1 MPCPFTILLPTYGS
15 LGDIHPF
22 LAIALELKA
31 RGHQPVL
38 ATSQLYRAK
47 IEELGIGFHA
57 IAPEMPPTE
66 EWNTAIPR
74 LMDGKKGTRRLFRE
88 IFMPSLRQSYA
99 DLLPAMQEAD
109 LTVAHTIVYAAPL
122 CAQALQKKYLSVVLA
137 PLAFWSA
144 YDPPFVAGVPL
155 MEKLHTNLRAQQMLK
170 RLARKVSLRWVR
182 EVGRFRAELGLPTDE
197 HPLFEGSF
205 SPHGVLAL
213 FSKEL
218 AAPQP
223 DWPPHTTQT
232 GYCFYD
238 RKGTL
243 YGDDRYIGSLAYDI
257 ETFLQQG
264 DEPVIFTLGSA
275 AVFDARNFY
284 IAAVEAMRALNKRAI
299 LLIGNE
305 ANRPANLPQNDGQI
319 AAFEYAPFS
328 ELFPRGA
335 AVVHQGGAGTTGQV
349 MRAGVPSIV
358 MPYSHDQPDHA
369 MRLQRLGVG
378 RTLPRPQYNAA
389 TLAGELGTL
398 LGDASFALKARE
410 IGARMQKENGT
421 VAAVDVIEKQL
432 DI

>member
-1 MPCPFTILLPTYGS
+1 MPKTSRILLPTYGS

-31 RGHQPVL
+31 RGHHPTL
-38 ATSQLYRAK
+38 ATSSLYRTK

-66 EWNTAIPR
+66 EWHTAIPR

-122 CAQALQKKYLSVVLA
+122 CAQMLQKKYLSVVLA

-144 YDPPFVAGVPL
+144 CDPPYIPGVPL
-155 MEKLHTNLRAQQMLK
+155 IEKLRHNLRAQQMLQ
-170 RLARKVSLRWVR
+170 RLARKVSLRWVG
-182 EVGRFRAELGLPTDE
+182 EVARFRAELGLPPGE

-205 SPHGVLAL
+205 SPHGTLAL

-218 AAPQP
+218 AAAQP
-223 DWPPHTTQT
+223 DWPANTLQPGT
-232 GYCFYD
+232 CFYD

-243 YGDDRYIGSLAYDI
+243 YGDERYTGALAPDI
-257 ETFLQQG
+257 EAFLQQG
-264 DEPVIFTLGSA
+264 EAPVVFTLGSA

-284 IAAVEAMRALNKRAI
+284 TAAVEAMRRLNQRAI

-305 ANRPANLPQNDGQI
+305 DNRPINLPQNDGQI

-335 AVVHQGGAGTTGQV
+335 AIVHQGGAGTTGQV
-349 MRAGVPSIV
+349 LRAGVPSLV

-378 RTLPRPQYNAA
+378 RTLPRSRYDAVNLMRELQELLSNAQYAQ
-389 TLAGELGTL
+389 
-398 LGDASFALKARE
+398 KAKE
-410 IGARMQKENGT
+410 IGARVQQENGT
-421 VAAVDVIEKQL
+421 VAAVDAIESRL
-432 DI
+432 

>member
-1 MPCPFTILLPTYGS
+1 
-15 LGDIHPF
+15 
-22 LAIALELKA
+22 
-31 RGHQPVL
+31 
-38 ATSQLYRAK
+38 
-47 IEELGIGFHA
+47 
-57 IAPEMPPTE
+57 
-66 EWNTAIPR
+66 
-74 LMDGKKGTRRLFRE
+74 
-88 IFMPSLRQSYA
+88 
-99 DLLPAMQEAD
+99 
-109 LTVAHTIVYAAPL
+109 
-122 CAQALQKKYLSVVLA
+122 
-137 PLAFWSA
+137 
-144 YDPPFVAGVPL
+144 

-305 ANRPANLPQNDGQI
+305 ANRPANLPQNGGQI

-349 MRAGVPSIV
+349 LRARVPSIV

-421 VAAVDVIEKQL
+421 VAAVDVIERQL